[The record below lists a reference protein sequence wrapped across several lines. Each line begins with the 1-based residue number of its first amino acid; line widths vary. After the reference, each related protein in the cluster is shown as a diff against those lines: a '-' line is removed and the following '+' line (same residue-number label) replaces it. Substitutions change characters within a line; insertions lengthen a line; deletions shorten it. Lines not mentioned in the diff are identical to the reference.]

1 MRVVAWLLAFQAM
14 AMDQKSLPKIPQH
27 LCCASVGPNPEDVR
41 AMLPEAF
48 NHSAVRIVEC
58 TKLSGTDFVHRVGTA
73 CSYCMCLW
81 EDGADLQTSAECCSL
96 TNFGTPGY
104 NTATGYTTCQKCYA
118 QKMLRNQWDKVELL
132 RYKQTYNLKTGVVR
146 SCELRY
152 DMYSFKSAAGWRR
165 VGKVVWALIFG
176 LHRLIAWT

>member
-104 NTATGYTTCQKCYA
+104 NTATGYTTCQK
-118 QKMLRNQWDKVELL
+118 
-132 RYKQTYNLKTGVVR
+132 YKQTYNLKTGVVR